1 MQTLYDSDTFAVIH
15 VPGPKSAQSSAE
27 DKDNAKTIGPI
38 DTPATQT
45 RSEPTYVSLRDGFQI
60 LDKKN
65 RKEIY
70 LDGPGAEFFQRQI
83 ASWQKTP
90 PTQEEVEDV
99 LASCA
104 VFAQTPILIH

>member
-1 MQTLYDSDTFAVIH
+1 MQTLYDSETFAVIH
-15 VPGPKSAQSSAE
+15 VPGPKTAPSSSDTKEAAATATVELTNTHGESAYA
-27 DKDNAKTIGPI
+27 
-38 DTPATQT
+38 
-45 RSEPTYVSLRDGFQI
+45 SLRDGFQI

-90 PTQEEVEDV
+90 PTQEEVEDI

-104 VFAQTPILIH
+104 VFAQTPIQIH